1 MASFQTK
8 TSSKRPRKNENK
20 NYRSNQLLPDTL
32 QRIPKKFKKLENTI
46 MATFKAKLGWERP

>member
-8 TSSKRPRKNENK
+8 SGSERLRKKENK
-20 NYRSNQLLPDTL
+20 NYRSNQLLHDTL

-46 MATFKAKLGWERP
+46 MATFKAKSSWERP